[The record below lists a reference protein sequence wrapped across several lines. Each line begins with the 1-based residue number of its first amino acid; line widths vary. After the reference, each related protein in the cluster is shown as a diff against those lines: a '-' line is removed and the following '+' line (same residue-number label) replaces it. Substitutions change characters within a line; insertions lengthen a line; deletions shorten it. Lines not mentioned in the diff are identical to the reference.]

1 MCVCVFMCVCLCVC
15 VYTYTHTHTHTSH
28 TRITRQGNGM
38 SSSVVFPG
46 WQSSLRATEGDHL
59 HSKTAN
65 CFVSAVS
72 KEYPASGSAAPEP
85 AGVSLAAHELGH
97 ELSHELLQI
106 GESGGAS
113 DVAFSTF
120 TYSIRVQRP
129 VYQGIITHFVPPA
142 IMLAPTLCSYL
153 IDPVAHWATR
163 HLLFKS
169 LNLWWLH
176 SGNILLGLTFENGR

>member
-1 MCVCVFMCVCLCVC
+1 
-15 VYTYTHTHTHTSH
+15 
-28 TRITRQGNGM
+28 M

-46 WQSSLRATEGDHL
+46 WQSSLGATESDHL

-72 KEYPASGSAAPEP
+72 KLYPASGSAAPEP
-85 AGVSLAAHELGH
+85 AGVSLATHKLPHELGD
-97 ELSHELLQI
+97 ELLEI
-106 GESGGAS
+106 EESGSAS
-113 DVAFSTF
+113 DVTFSTF

-142 IMLAPTLCSYL
+142 VMLAPTLCSYL

-163 HLLFKS
+163 YLLFKIT
-169 LNLWWLH
+169 LY
-176 SGNILLGLTFENGR
+176 GGFM